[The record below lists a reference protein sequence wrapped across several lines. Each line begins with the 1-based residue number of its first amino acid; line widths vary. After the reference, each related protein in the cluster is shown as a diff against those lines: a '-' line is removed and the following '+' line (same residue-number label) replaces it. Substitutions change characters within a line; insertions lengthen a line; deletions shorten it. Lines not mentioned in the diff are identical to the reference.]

1 MEWMPSPMSNF
12 SQWRVKVK
20 DWLGRVQP
28 SESVLLGGTALVVG
42 LASGAAVWAFKKAID
57 LIHQLIFVDL
67 SVILVPYG
75 GWTVVILPVLG
86 GLMVGGIIHFFI
98 GEERYH
104 GVAGIMEAVALA
116 GGRLRYK
123 RMPAKAIASA
133 VSIGSGASVGPE
145 DPSVQIGSNLG
156 SMLGQWF
163 HFSEDRTRAL
173 VAAGAASGIAAAF
186 NAPIAG
192 VFFALEIILGEISGS
207 ALGVVVIS
215 AVISAV
221 FTQAVSG
228 LEPAFHVPAYAFNSA
243 WELPLYLVLGLL
255 TGPVAALYTRMLY
268 IMHDIFHDRVHLP
281 RWMKPL
287 LAGLIVGLVGVFLP
301 QIFGVGYE
309 TIESILLGES
319 MGVSLLL
326 VLMIVKLVLTPVSIA
341 GGFLGGVFAPSLF
354 IGATLGGAFGKVA
367 SLVFPGM
374 QIAPPAFA
382 MVGMAAVLAGAVH
395 APLTAVILLFE
406 MTHDYRIILPLM
418 FSVVVSMLVSQRLEH
433 DSVYN
438 LGLARKGIRL
448 ERGRDVELLETI
460 TVSEVMQPAPFT
472 LLETDK
478 LTKASKLFLH
488 THHHGVP
495 VVNDRDE
502 LVGIFTIQDLDR
514 NETERWSTLS
524 IGDVC
529 TRNLIFTYPDETIGL
544 ALRRMGAQ
552 DVGRLPVVERNNP
565 RHLVGLL
572 RRADLARA
580 YDAALTR
587 RAAMRH
593 RVHQVRLDAS
603 TPEVVSV
610 IELVIESNTL
620 CEGKQIKEIPW
631 PRGCIIA
638 SLRRGSEVLIP
649 HGDTQLNAGDVLAVV
664 AEGNA
669 RILLTELGK
678 AEKPINTDK
687 PL

>member
-1 MEWMPSPMSNF
+1 MPALPIKSAQLRRKF
-12 SQWRVKVK
+12 L
-20 DWLGRVQP
+20 DWWDRLQP

-42 LASGAAVWAFKKAID
+42 LLSGAAVWLFKEAID
-57 LIHQLIFVDL
+57 LVHQLLLVDL
-67 SVILVPYG
+67 VAILARFG
-75 GWTVVILPVLG
+75 NWTVIFIPILG
-86 GLMVGGIIHFFI
+86 GLIVGAIIHHFI

-123 RMPAKAIASA
+123 RLPAKAIASA

-163 HFSEDRTRAL
+163 HFSEDRMRAL

-207 ALGVVVIS
+207 AFGVVVIS

-221 FTQAVSG
+221 FTQAVAG
-228 LEPAFHVPAYAFNSA
+228 LEPAFHIPAYAFNSA

-255 TGPVAALYTRMLY
+255 TGPVAAFYTRMLY
-268 IMHDIFHDRVHLP
+268 FMHDIFRDRVHLP
-281 RWMKPL
+281 RWLKPL
-287 LAGLIVGLVGVFLP
+287 LAGLVVGTVGIFLP

-319 MGVSLLL
+319 MRIGLLIG
-326 VLMIVKLVLTPVSIA
+326 LMFAKLVLTPISIA

-354 IGATLGGAFGKVA
+354 IGATLGGAFGQVA
-367 SLVFPGM
+367 SQVFPGL

-406 MTHDYRIILPLM
+406 MTRDYRIILPLM
-418 FSVVVSMLVSQRLEH
+418 FAVVVSMLISQHLER

-460 TVSEVMQPAPFT
+460 TVKEVMQPAPFT
-472 LLETDK
+472 LLESDK
-478 LTKASKLFLH
+478 LIKASELFLQ

-514 NETERWSTLS
+514 NEIERWSELT
-524 IGDVC
+524 IGEVC
-529 TRNLIFTYPDETIGL
+529 SRNLVFAYPDETIGV
-544 ALRRMGAQ
+544 ALHRMGAH
-552 DVGRLPVVERNNP
+552 DVGRLPVVERKNP

-603 TPEVVSV
+603 TPEKVSV
-610 IELVIESNTL
+610 IELMVKQGAF
-620 CEGKQIKEIPW
+620 CEGKQIQEIPW
-631 PRGCIIA
+631 PRDCIVA
-638 SLRRGSEVLIP
+638 SLRRGSEVFIP
-649 HGDTQLNAGDVLAVV
+649 HGDTRIIAGDVLAIV
-664 AEGNA
+664 AEEAA
-669 RILLTELGK
+669 RADLVELGE
-678 AEKPINTDK
+678 ASAPSTDVEETK
-687 PL
+687 